1 MKFTLPLISATLLS
15 GIFSTYAQTV
25 SFVSPP
31 RDSVVHAGQPFT
43 VSVRF
48 SDTIASIIV
57 VALALGQQSTG
68 DTSDQDLGERILATV
83 PLPTFSQTGPQGQPF
98 VQNGLVNITCAQ
110 FYTVGVEVAEDGGEV
125 TAKLSQLEILAAT
138 QRPSRF
144 F

>member
-98 VQNGLVNITCAQ
+98 VQNVSLTIPTDTQGLVNITCAQ
-110 FYTVGVEVAEDGGEV
+110 FYTVGADNFPEIFV
-125 TAKLSQLEILAAT
+125 TKTRVNVQ
-138 QRPSRF
+138 
-144 F
+144 